1 MEGLRSHF
9 DMTDSSRTPLAEET
23 LRQFYS
29 RTTEHWAK
37 EVVAQWHAKQEQAA
51 TDGTINKNETLSEK
65 EIKRQGFALAEV
77 RYNELLPLLARLNE
91 LEAQQREEEE
101 RHSSKGKSSSKKR

>member
-1 MEGLRSHF
+1 MEDKTKSAHKRSAKNITADDDGDDVKGKKSGKSKSKGTNSSSSNSKGGLRAEMEGLRSHF

-37 EVVAQWHAKQEQAA
+37 EVVAQ
-51 TDGTINKNETLSEK
+51 
-65 EIKRQGFALAEV
+65 
-77 RYNELLPLLARLNE
+77 
-91 LEAQQREEEE
+91 
-101 RHSSKGKSSSKKR
+101 

>member
-51 TDGTINKNETLSEK
+51 TDGTINKVIGSVLIEFLFSYVK
-65 EIKRQGFALAEV
+65 IISIRMRHFLRRKSRGKALLWP
-77 RYNELLPLLARLNE
+77 R
-91 LEAQQREEEE
+91 
-101 RHSSKGKSSSKKR
+101 